1 MPADPKTE
9 STPKPA
15 EPQPVAQGDDED
27 VFTKASAITAARG
40 IAEVSPHVMAAALY
54 DKADDD
60 PVTRQEAIDAVAR
73 VREPEKE
80 A

>member
-1 MPADPKTE
+1 MPADEPKTE
-9 STPKPA
+9 STSSAKSK
-15 EPQPVAQGDDED
+15 GKDED
-27 VFTKASAITAARG
+27 QFTKASAITAARG
-40 IAEVSPHVMAAALY
+40 IADVSPHVMAGALH

-60 PVTRQEAIDAVAR
+60 PVTRQEAIDAVAK

>member
-1 MPADPKTE
+1 MPADDPKTE
-9 STPKPA
+9 STSSRSKKTA
-15 EPQPVAQGDDED
+15 DED
-27 VFTKASAITAARG
+27 QFTRASAITAARG
-40 IAEVSPHVMAAALY
+40 IADVSPHVMAAALH

-60 PVTRQEAIDAVAR
+60 PVTRQEAIDAVAK